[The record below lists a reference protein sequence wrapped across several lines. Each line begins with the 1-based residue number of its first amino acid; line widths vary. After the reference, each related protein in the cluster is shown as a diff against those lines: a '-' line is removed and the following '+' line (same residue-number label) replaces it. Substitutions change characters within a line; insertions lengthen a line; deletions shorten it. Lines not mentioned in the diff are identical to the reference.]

1 VVSTLPGVLWHQLK
15 HWLDRLMHTT
25 PHMWIQKEKKTDVN
39 SKKQLVASSEFLY
52 VLFNILL
59 DGQSY

>member
-1 VVSTLPGVLWHQLK
+1 
-15 HWLDRLMHTT
+15 
-25 PHMWIQKEKKTDVN
+25 MWIQKEKKTDVN
-39 SKKQLVASSEFLY
+39 SKKQLVDSSEFLY

>member
-15 HWLDRLMHTT
+15 RWLDRLMHTT

-39 SKKQLVASSEFLY
+39 SKKQLVDSSEFLY